1 MRSNCWHGS
10 RSYTRNRSI
19 KYRFTRGGRGHQKP
33 PKHGVQIGDEST
45 ETGDRR
51 ISLVRSLP
59 SDHDPHTGV
68 RRTRE
73 RPFWATVAVAAL
85 YLPASIAARALVD
98 PVYAAGRRGVP
109 RRSPTRRHP
118 LPATLVAGALWLL
131 VAGGFLYA
139 FAAELDAMR
148 TRTASRAPAKGY
160 LILAAGSL
168 LAHPVTGTPFCSCS
182 SPDTRF
188 IADCES
194 VSGAGSAPTAR
205 TFIPTRFVM

>member
-1 MRSNCWHGS
+1 M
-10 RSYTRNRSI
+10 TRTPASA
-19 KYRFTRGGRGHQKP
+19 GRGNA
-33 PKHGVQIGDEST
+33 
-45 ETGDRR
+45 
-51 ISLVRSLP
+51 
-59 SDHDPHTGV
+59 
-68 RRTRE
+68 
-73 RPFWATVAVAAL
+73 PFWATVAVAAL

-109 RRSPTRRHP
+109 PAVADAAGT

-148 TRTASRAPAKGY
+148 TRTAWSPPAKGY

-168 LAHPVTGTPFCSCS
+168 LAHPVTGTPLLFLLV
-182 SPDTRF
+182 PDTRF